1 MIQHNHNDHIEDFL
15 GSIQILSSA
24 VNDLLTG
31 QLRKITGNQL
41 TFSQW
46 KLLKL
51 VALTEGHTVSAV
63 AEFLGVSNAAASK
76 AVDRLVR
83 RNLLRRTEAE
93 ADRRAVELSVTQEGS
108 DLLAKVED
116 RGSEPLREVL
126 GQLPAEQLRDITT
139 ALDQLSIGFVE
150 RDNGAKRL
158 CFRCGI
164 HFRDRCLLRQTGGE
178 CYFQLHRRTG
188 SAENGSATPA
198 SQLPSDGSQA

>member
-1 MIQHNHNDHIEDFL
+1 MPQHSPNDLIEDFL

-31 QLRKITGNQL
+31 QLREVTGNQL
-41 TFSQW
+41 TFAQW

-93 ADRRAVELSVTQEGS
+93 SDRRAVELSVTQEGS

-126 GQLPAEQLRDITT
+126 GQLPPQQLRDMTRV
-139 ALDQLSIGFVE
+139 LDQLSVGFVD
-150 RDNGAKRL
+150 RNNGAKQL

-164 HFRDRCLLRQTGGE
+164 HFRDRCLLRQRGGE
-178 CYFQLHRRTG
+178 CYFQLHRRTDD
-188 SAENGSATPA
+188 A
-198 SQLPSDGSQA
+198 